1 MPVSTW
7 WGPASQFLQRWMAAT
22 QDGPAH
28 CGLGWKWLFQLTAN
42 NSGKETRPGPE
53 AAEKPA
59 ASWASCTG
67 SRGRGGPRGGGAGS
81 VQRRKRSRG
90 TTAEMEPGHLG
101 PPCCR
106 SACPHGGGQQTRG
119 DSDVSAARSSLQKV
133 TFRLLQNRT
142 EFKKT
147 PLMVDRICTNSER
160 KVVLTAMLEQP
171 DVYVGRDEPDAHF
184 G

>member
-1 MPVSTW
+1 MDGCHSGWPRPLWPGVETALSADSKQQWEGNAPRTRSCRK
-7 WGPASQFLQRWMAAT
+7 ASGQ
-22 QDGPAH
+22 
-28 CGLGWKWLFQLTAN
+28 LGVLHQ
-42 NSGKETRPGPE
+42 EPG
-53 AAEKPA
+53 A
-59 ASWASCTG
+59 
-67 SRGRGGPRGGGAGS
+67 GGPRGGGAGS

-142 EFKKT
+142 EFRKT
-147 PLMVDRICTNSER
+147 PSMVDRICTNSER

-171 DVYVGRDEPDAHF
+171 DVYVGRDKPDAHF